1 MKKVKVVFRG
11 NKSPS
16 GKLPNIE
23 YLIGEKK
30 LDNLKKDGICGGHT
44 YKILVLKRHRF
55 IKKIKAKKT
64 NYNNG

>member
-30 LDNLKKDGICGGHT
+30 LDNLKKDGKFQIDVIDET
-44 YKILVLKRHRF
+44 PAPKP
-55 IKKIKAKKT
+55 KKKKTAKKGD
-64 NYNNG
+64 NK